1 MFQPEGRNSE
11 RLEHGWNSL
20 FLGCCAHVP
29 PTEPPNKS
37 YIYSNLLFSKV
48 GTVGTVGTRGENT
61 CVPTV
66 CLPRQKSLAVGTP
79 GRCPSR
85 QRWAQVRLV
94 SSRTA
99 GALYRLWLW
108 HYLDA
113 GDPYEAAHT
122 LARRTCRALY
132 PEVSR
137 GL

>member
-20 FLGCCAHVP
+20 FFGCCAHVP

-48 GTVGTVGTRGENT
+48 GTVGTVGTRGKNT

-66 CLPRQKSLAVGTP
+66 CLPHQKFLVVGTP
-79 GRCPSR
+79 SRSPSGGRWCVATCPADRSPR
-85 QRWAQVRLV
+85 SLFA
-94 SSRTA
+94 
-99 GALYRLWLW
+99 LWLN
-108 HYLDA
+108 HYRNEGEPDA
-113 GDPYEAAHT
+113 VAHD